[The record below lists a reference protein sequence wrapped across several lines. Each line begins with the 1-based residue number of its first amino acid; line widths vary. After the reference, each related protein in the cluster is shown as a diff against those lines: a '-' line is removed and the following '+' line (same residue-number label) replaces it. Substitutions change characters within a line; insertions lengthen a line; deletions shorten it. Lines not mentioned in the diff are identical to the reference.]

1 MTTTTIL
8 KRLGVLAGLV
18 GLWAFGMLAVFEVA
32 DTPDETSGMLLAVYP
47 PGYSEV
53 QTFAALTTA
62 DASPVRRF
70 GFETV
75 WIANDPAPGLA
86 GRLRETGALWVFDQS
101 PLGTELAGCFGF
113 VAFDVNKNPMKHQ
126 LR

>member
-1 MTTTTIL
+1 MTTASIL
-8 KRLGVLAGLV
+8 KRLGMLAGLI
-18 GLWAFGMLAVFEVA
+18 GLWAIGMLAVFEFA
-32 DTPDETSGMLLAVYP
+32 DSPDEASGMLLAVYP
-47 PGYSEV
+47 PGFSEP
-53 QTFAALTTA
+53 QTFAALTRA

-75 WIANDPAPGLA
+75 WIANDGKPGLA

-113 VAFDVNKNPMKHQ
+113 VALDVNKNPMKNQ